1 MKKDKLFW
9 DNLANIYN
17 FMFANSKAYKK
28 MYSLMKENLTTDMK
42 ILEVGCASGLVS
54 RAISKNV
61 HKIYAIDYSKDMIS
75 KAKEITKESN
85 INFSIQDCNNL
96 EFENKFFDVV
106 IISNVLHILEK
117 PENCLKEIKRVL
129 KDEGLLIAPTFLW
142 KEVTT
147 FGKIQKIFGRLKK
160 FPIHSEW
167 DTKEYL
173 DFLNNNGFYCIRKE
187 NIKNSFNI
195 CYVECKLKNLNKG
208 EFNGK

>member
-28 MYSLMKENLTTDMK
+28 MYSLMKESLTKDMK
-42 ILEVGCASGLVS
+42 VLEIGCASGLVS

-61 HKIYAIDYSKDMIS
+61 KEIYAIDYSKEMIS

-85 INFSIQDCNNL
+85 IYFSIQDSNNL
-96 EFENKFFDVV
+96 EFEDKLFDVV

-129 KDEGLLIAPTFLW
+129 KNEGLLIAPTFLW

-147 FGKIQKIFGRLKK
+147 FGKIQKLFGRLKK

-167 DTKEYL
+167 DSHEYL
-173 DFLNNNGFYCIRKE
+173 NFLNENGFSCRKKE
-187 NIKNSFNI
+187 IIKNSFSI
-195 CYVECKLKNLNKG
+195 CYVECNLK
-208 EFNGK
+208 